1 MSTSKGRTV
10 IFLALSILAITISAC
25 ETSERHEGTAPV
37 AISSPSPT
45 TTMEPTTSPTVS
57 PAATLTSA
65 DQNFLMNAA
74 RGNLFEV
81 RMGNLAM
88 QKASSNEVKEF
99 GQRIVTDHSQAEQKL
114 DQMATAMNFTLPHEV
129 SPEQQSEIN
138 HVEKASGKDFDR
150 EFMKMMVIDHM
161 RDISAFERAASEAT
175 NAAVKQF
182 AAQTLPTLK
191 EHAKLAREVAAKVGV
206 KLPESR

>member
-1 MSTSKGRTV
+1 
-10 IFLALSILAITISAC
+10 LSILAITISAC